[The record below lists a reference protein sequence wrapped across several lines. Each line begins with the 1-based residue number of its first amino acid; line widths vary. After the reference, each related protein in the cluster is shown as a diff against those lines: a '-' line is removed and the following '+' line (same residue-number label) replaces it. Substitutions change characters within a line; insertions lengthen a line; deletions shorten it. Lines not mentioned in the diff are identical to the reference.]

1 VSAPR
6 PPATATAPA
15 TAAAGVAAFLAGS
28 VLIHGLRALPF
39 YTAGIGAMLLAL
51 TALALILTDV
61 LGDAVHRRPSTGLG
75 PPAAALS
82 LPRIGVKLAGLGA
95 TVALIGA
102 GYAVLPEYQGPFY
115 AEYFRLLRWLVPV
128 GLGFAP
134 LYFLVVD
141 RRQTAPLDGY
151 WHAGLAVLGRW
162 RRVDRGVLLQHGLG
176 WLIKAFFLPLMFTY
190 FTNDLTRLV
199 LADTPSMTTFRA
211 VYSFAYDTMY
221 FIDVGLVSLGYVLS
235 VRVLDTHLR
244 SAEPTL
250 LGWASALVCY
260 EPFWSVVGSRYLAY
274 GSDFTWGVWLDRY
287 PLAYALWGS
296 AILVLTGIYVWAT
309 VSFGARFSNLTHRG
323 IITSGPYRYVRHP
336 AYLAKNL
343 SWWMISV
350 PFLITVSFTDSLR
363 RCALLLLVNLI
374 YVVRAKTEER
384 HLGADPTYREYSA
397 FIDRHGLLSRLT
409 RRTS

>member
-1 VSAPR
+1 MSAPR

-28 VLIHGLRALPF
+28 VLIHYLRPLPF
-39 YTAGIGAMLLAL
+39 HTAGIGAMLLAL

-61 LGDAVHRRPSTGLG
+61 LGYAVHRRPSTGLG
-75 PPAAALS
+75 PPAATLS

-95 TVALIGA
+95 TLALIGA

-115 AEYFRLLRWLVPV
+115 AEYFRLLRWLVPAA
-128 GLGFAP
+128 LLLAP

-141 RRQTAPLDGY
+141 RRQTAPFDGY
-151 WHAGLAVLGRW
+151 WQAGLAVLGRW
-162 RRVDRGVLLQHGLG
+162 RQVDRGALLQHGLG
-176 WLIKAFFLPLMFTY
+176 WLIKAFFLPLMYTY

-199 LADTPSMTTFRA
+199 LTDLAPMTTFRA
-211 VYSFAYDTMY
+211 LYSFAYDTMY

-250 LGWASALVCY
+250 LGWSAALVCY

-274 GSDFTWGVWLDRY
+274 GNDFTWGVWLDRY
-287 PLAYALWGS
+287 PAAYALWGS
-296 AILVLTGIYVWAT
+296 TILVLTGIYVWAT

-350 PFLITVSFTDSLR
+350 PFLVTVSLTDSLR

-384 HLGADPTYREYSA
+384 HLGADPAYREYSA
-397 FIDRHGLLSRLT
+397 FIDRYGLLSRLT
-409 RRTS
+409 RRLS